1 MLTSETITAIM
12 PAFIKAQGNFAPA
25 LKSAT
30 NPHFKSKYVALDGV
44 IDAVAAPLR
53 DQGIAIMQMTDIED
67 ARTVLITR
75 LIHESGE
82 WLGSRYPVHPV
93 KADPQGEG
101 SALTYARRYALMALV
116 GIAPEDD
123 DGIAAVKAAQKAEAA
138 ASKPAPVS
146 KVTPMD
152 GVWEALEPEMQAFL
166 RKQADKVIAEFREN
180 GAESAARMI
189 YVDLA
194 LDNDEILAMWSQLPS
209 DVRNQSKKFKDAVTT
224 GAKAA

>member
-1 MLTSETITAIM
+1 MLTSDSITKIM
-12 PAFIKAQGNFAPA
+12 PAFIKAQGNFAKA
-25 LKSAT
+25 LKTST

-53 DQGIAIMQMTDIED
+53 EQGIAIMQMTDVED
-67 ARTVLITR
+67 ARTVLVTR

-123 DGIAAVKAAQKAEAA
+123 DGNAAVTAVQKPISESQAAVLTEWLESTGSDTAKFLAWLGASSVASIPSGKFDEALAKLKSKAQKAA
-138 ASKPAPVS
+138 
-146 KVTPMD
+146 
-152 GVWEALEPEMQAFL
+152 
-166 RKQADKVIAEFREN
+166 
-180 GAESAARMI
+180 
-189 YVDLA
+189 
-194 LDNDEILAMWSQLPS
+194 
-209 DVRNQSKKFKDAVTT
+209 
-224 GAKAA
+224 

>member
-1 MLTSETITAIM
+1 M

-53 DQGIAIMQMTDIED
+53 DQGIAIVQMTDVED
-67 ARTVLITR
+67 ARTILVTR
-75 LIHESGE
+75 LIHASGE
-82 WLGSRYPVHPV
+82 WIGSRYPVHPV

-123 DGIAAVKAAQKAEAA
+123 DGNAAVKGVEKAA
-138 ASKPAPVS
+138 AAAITREQEATLRDTLEASGRDEAGCCAYF
-146 KVTPMD
+146 
-152 GVWEALEPEMQAFL
+152 GVARLCELQAGRYDEAM
-166 RKQADKVIAEFREN
+166 K
-180 GAESAARMI
+180 
-189 YVDLA
+189 LA
-194 LDNDEILAMWSQLPS
+194 G
-209 DVRNQSKKFKDAVTT
+209 KK
-224 GAKAA
+224 KAA

>member
-1 MLTSETITAIM
+1 MLTSESITTIM
-12 PAFIKAQGNFAPA
+12 PAFIKAQANFAPA

-53 DQGIAIMQMTDIED
+53 EQGIAIMQMTDIED
-67 ARTVLITR
+67 ARTILVTR
-75 LIHESGE
+75 LIHSSGE

-123 DGIAAVKAAQKAEAA
+123 DGNAAVKAVEKPITTAQAATLRDWIEQTASDTDKFCAVFGVDNVDAIPAGMFDKALAA
-138 ASKPAPVS
+138 LQRKA
-146 KVTPMD
+146 
-152 GVWEALEPEMQAFL
+152 
-166 RKQADKVIAEFREN
+166 KQAA
-180 GAESAARMI
+180 
-189 YVDLA
+189 
-194 LDNDEILAMWSQLPS
+194 
-209 DVRNQSKKFKDAVTT
+209 
-224 GAKAA
+224 

>member
-44 IDAVAAPLR
+44 IDAVAGALR

-67 ARTVLITR
+67 SRTVLITR

-82 WLGSRYPVHPV
+82 WLGGRYPVYPV

-123 DGIAAVKAAQKAEAA
+123 DGNAAVKATQKPIAA
-138 ASKPAPVS
+138 AAPFS
-146 KVTPMD
+146 TTGGKVAPMD
-152 GVWEALEPEMQAFL
+152 GVWEAQNEESQQFLLKVAAEVVTRIANDPLDAYDYLESQ
-166 RKQADKVIAEFREN
+166 Q
-180 GAESAARMI
+180 
-189 YVDLA
+189 LA
-194 LDNDEILAMWSQLPS
+194 TDE
-209 DVRNQSKKFKDAVTT
+209 
-224 GAKAA
+224 KAALWSRLDSKARAALKKAQPKKEAA

>member
-1 MLTSETITAIM
+1 MLTSESISTIM

-44 IDAVAAPLR
+44 IDAVAGPLR
-53 DQGIAIMQMTDIED
+53 EQGIAIMQMTDIEG
-67 ARTVLITR
+67 ARTILVTR

-123 DGIAAVKAAQKAEAA
+123 DGNAAVKAVQGAA
-138 ASKPAPVS
+138 KKPEGQ
-146 KVTPMD
+146 PMS
-152 GVWEALEPEMQAFL
+152 GVWEAQSEDAQAFL
-166 RKQADKVIAEFREN
+166 LKIAAEVVARVANDPADAMDYLETQQ
-180 GAESAARMI
+180 
-189 YVDLA
+189 
-194 LDNDEILAMWSQLPS
+194 LDTDE
-209 DVRNQSKKFKDAVTT
+209 
-224 GAKAA
+224 KAALWTRLDSKTRTALTKAHNAKKKEAA

>member
-44 IDAVAAPLR
+44 IDAVAEPLR
-53 DQGIAIMQMTDIED
+53 KEGIAIVQMTDVQD
-67 ARTVLITR
+67 AQTILVTR

-123 DGIAAVKAAQKAEAA
+123 DGNSAVKAVEKPITEAQAAIIRDMIEATSSDTEKFCA
-138 ASKPAPVS
+138 VF
-146 KVTPMD
+146 
-152 GVWEALEPEMQAFL
+152 GVKTVDALPTGKFDQA
-166 RKQADKVIAEFREN
+166 
-180 GAESAARMI
+180 
-189 YVDLA
+189 
-194 LDNDEILAMWSQLPS
+194 LAMLKAKQ
-209 DVRNQSKKFKDAVTT
+209 K
-224 GAKAA
+224 KAA

>member
-1 MLTSETITAIM
+1 MLTSESITAIM

-53 DQGIAIMQMTDIED
+53 EQGIAIMQMTDIED
-67 ARTVLITR
+67 ARTILVTR

-123 DGIAAVKAAQKAEAA
+123 DGNAAVKAADKAQAAPITEEQEIRLRDTLEASGRDEAGCCAYFGVAKLSDLPAAKYDVALKMAA
-138 ASKPAPVS
+138 AK
-146 KVTPMD
+146 
-152 GVWEALEPEMQAFL
+152 
-166 RKQADKVIAEFREN
+166 
-180 GAESAARMI
+180 
-189 YVDLA
+189 
-194 LDNDEILAMWSQLPS
+194 
-209 DVRNQSKKFKDAVTT
+209 
-224 GAKAA
+224 KAA

>member
-1 MLTSETITAIM
+1 MLTSESITTIM
-12 PAFIKAQGNFAPA
+12 PAFIKAQANFAPA

-53 DQGIAIMQMTDIED
+53 EQGIAIMQMTDIED
-67 ARTVLITR
+67 ARTILVTR
-75 LIHESGE
+75 LIHSSGE

-123 DGIAAVKAAQKAEAA
+123 DGNAAVKAADKA
-138 ASKPAPVS
+138 ASAPITEEQEATLRDALAANDKQVEGCLAYFQIERLSDLPAS
-146 KVTPMD
+146 KYAM
-152 GVWEALEPEMQAFL
+152 AL
-166 RKQADKVIAEFREN
+166 KIASTKR
-180 GAESAARMI
+180 AA
-189 YVDLA
+189 
-194 LDNDEILAMWSQLPS
+194 
-209 DVRNQSKKFKDAVTT
+209 
-224 GAKAA
+224 